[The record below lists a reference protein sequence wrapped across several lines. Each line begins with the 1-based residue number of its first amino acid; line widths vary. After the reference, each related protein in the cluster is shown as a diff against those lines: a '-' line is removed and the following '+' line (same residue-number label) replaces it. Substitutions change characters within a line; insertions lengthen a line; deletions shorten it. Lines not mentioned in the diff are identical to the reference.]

1 MNLYGPKQLAESIR
15 IVRRSTVL
23 IAEDIHEDD
32 YVYRPVVGSR
42 TVAEVLAHIAY
53 FSRFDRFLHEEE
65 PVTAMDTFDF
75 GKLLKEAESE
85 EKTLRT
91 KATLVDWLK
100 ESGESW
106 AQWVELLP
114 ELFLAEEITQ
124 RNGSQK
130 TRFEMILG
138 TKEHEI
144 HHRGQLTV
152 IERILGIVP
161 HFTRNRRSTQLAAGS
176 LSEK

>member
-15 IVRRSTVL
+15 TVRRSTVL

-42 TVAEVLAHIAY
+42 TVAEILAHIAY

-65 PVTAMDTFDF
+65 RVTAMDTFDL

-85 EKTLRT
+85 EKKLRT
-91 KATLVDWLK
+91 KAKLVDWLK

-114 ELFLAEEITQ
+114 EPFLAEGITQ
-124 RNGSQK
+124 RNGSLK

-138 TKEHEI
+138 TKEHEM

-152 IERILGIVP
+152 VERMLGIVP
-161 HFTRNRRSTQLAAGS
+161 HFTRNRPAVRPAARNP
-176 LSEK
+176 LEK